1 MSPTD
6 VPACPHAAAG
16 AARRRVADLARTI
29 VPHPTAAE
37 VAGVG
42 EVYVYQEDL
51 KKCRADLR
59 AFIDEVNCH
68 PILLRLAWH
77 DAGTFDN
84 TIGTW
89 PQCGGANGSIRF
101 DPEMDHGANAGLKK
115 AIGYLKQFNE
125 KYPNLSWADL
135 IQLAG
140 ATAIECAGGP
150 KMYMRY
156 GRVDTATPEQCPKEG
171 NLPHAEAPY
180 HEGADPDAAT
190 HLRRVFY
197 RMGFDDREIVALSG
211 AHTIGRA
218 FKERSGVSTHGYGE
232 KGATKFSGKGCP
244 VAGGVSKQSGCPAA
258 NVVRPDG
265 KPGLGMPGGQPWTK
279 RWLTFDNSYY
289 KKEYTDEPELL
300 WMSTDRALHE
310 DPGFKPHF
318 DLYAEDQKAFHRDFA
333 AAFVKLSECG
343 ARLRPINGIKINEDP
358 PRRMVWRG

>member
-6 VPACPHAAAG
+6 VPACPHAAA

-29 VPHPTAAE
+29 AAE

-156 GRVDTATPEQCPKEG
+156 GRVDTATPTQCPKEG
-171 NLPHAEAPY
+171 NLPDAEAPY
-180 HEGADPDAAT
+180 HDGADPDAAT

-232 KGATKFSGKGCP
+232 SGATKFSGKGCP
-244 VAGGVSKQSGCPAA
+244 VAGGMSKQSGCPAA
-258 NVVRPDG
+258 NVVRADG
-265 KPGLGMPGGQPWTK
+265 VPGLGMPGGQPWTK
-279 RWLTFDNSYY
+279 RWLTFDNSYF

>member
-6 VPACPHAAAG
+6 VPACPHAAA

-29 VPHPTAAE
+29 APHPTAAE

-156 GRVDTATPEQCPKEG
+156 GRVDTATPTQCPKEG
-171 NLPHAEAPY
+171 NLPDAEAPY
-180 HEGADPDAAT
+180 HDGADPDAAT

-197 RMGFDDREIVALSG
+197 RMGFGDREIVALSG
-211 AHTIGRA
+211 AHALGRCHA
-218 FKERSGVSTHGYGE
+218 DASGYVGPW
-232 KGATKFSGKGCP
+232 SGTP
-244 VAGGVSKQSGCPAA
+244 LLF
-258 NVVRPDG
+258 N
-265 KPGLGMPGGQPWTK
+265 
-279 RWLTFDNSYY
+279 NSYFV
-289 KKEYTDEPELL
+289 LL
-300 WMSTDRALHE
+300 KGLEWTPDDTKAKFQYRDPSGNLMMLPSDIALIE
-310 DPGFKPHF
+310 DPKFKKF
-318 DLYAEDQKAFHRDFA
+318 VLEYAKDQKVFFEDFA
-333 AAFVKLSECG
+333 AAFEKLETLGTSG
-343 ARLRPINGIKINEDP
+343 LTPLKTA
-358 PRRMVWRG
+358 

>member
-6 VPACPHAAAG
+6 VPACPHAAA

-29 VPHPTAAE
+29 APHPTAAE

-156 GRVDTATPEQCPKEG
+156 GRVDTATPTQCPKEG
-171 NLPHAEAPY
+171 NLPDAEAPY
-180 HEGADPDAAT
+180 HDGADPDAAT

-197 RMGFDDREIVALSG
+197 RMGFDDR
-211 AHTIGRA
+211 
-218 FKERSGVSTHGYGE
+218 
-232 KGATKFSGKGCP
+232 
-244 VAGGVSKQSGCPAA
+244 
-258 NVVRPDG
+258 
-265 KPGLGMPGGQPWTK
+265 
-279 RWLTFDNSYY
+279 
-289 KKEYTDEPELL
+289 
-300 WMSTDRALHE
+300 
-310 DPGFKPHF
+310 
-318 DLYAEDQKAFHRDFA
+318 
-333 AAFVKLSECG
+333 
-343 ARLRPINGIKINEDP
+343 
-358 PRRMVWRG
+358 